1 MLGDTHPDTLISRG
15 NLAYAY
21 AYERAGDVARAV
33 PLLEAVLAR
42 HEQELGR
49 THPDTVICRDNLA
62 RARAALEGE
71 PPS

>member
-1 MLGDTHPDTLISRG
+1 MAQRERVLGD
-15 NLAYAY
+15 
-21 AYERAGDVARAV
+21 
-33 PLLEAVLAR
+33 
-42 HEQELGR
+42 